1 MTDVVSIDLPYIER
15 NITRHGKARYYL
27 RIDGKRVCRLMEPF
41 GSEAFQKEYWAAR
54 KAYKPDDEAGNAKPQ
69 ILSKI
74 VKPNTFRWLC
84 LEYMASNS
92 FTALDVS
99 TQDRRRNIIEAM
111 WLEPLSASDGRLFA
125 DMPLSAMDVSNLEVL
140 RDRKKETPFAADE
153 RLKTLRQVFDTK
165 KDGKAITANIARLV
179 EPFRPH
185 SDGHETAT
193 PENLAAF
200 IAHHGVKSKAVLYLA
215 IQMFTGLRVS
225 DLRAIGPQHRRK
237 DVFKLRLFKNRNR
250 TPVDLE
256 ISIHPILEGVLA
268 MHPVKGMTYL
278 VTDFEKPFSSAKSL
292 GNRISDWWRQAG
304 MPHLTSHSV
313 RKGLATDLA
322 HEEATDSMLEAMF
335 GWKDGKTSKIYT
347 RNAERARLAR
357 QSVARIKWDGIGDLL
372 LSAGEDAEGETG
384 NELPHLEE
392 SVAAGGFQAVKS
404 RRKIK

>member
-1 MTDVVSIDLPYIER
+1 MTDVVEIEYPYVER
-15 NITRHGKARYYL
+15 NVTRHGKARYYL
-27 RIDGKRVCRLMEPF
+27 RIDGKRICRLPNKID
-41 GSEAFQKEYWAAR
+41 SEEFQKEYWAAR
-54 KAYKPDDEAGNAKPQ
+54 KAYQPDAAPDPAQPQ
-69 ILSKI
+69 TLSKI
-74 VKPNTFRWLC
+74 VKPNSFRWLC
-84 LEYMASNS
+84 LEYMGSIA
-92 FTALDVS
+92 FKTLDVT

-111 WLEPLSASDGRLFA
+111 WEEPLSTNDGRLFA
-125 DMPLSAMDVSNLEVL
+125 DMPLSAMDVGNLEVL
-140 RDRKKETPFAADE
+140 RDRKKEKPFAADE

-165 KDGKAITANIARLV
+165 KDGKPIVANIARLV
-179 EPFRPH
+179 EPFRQQ

-225 DLRAIGPQHRRK
+225 DLRVIGPQHRRK

-256 ISIHPILEGVLA
+256 IAIHPILEGVLA
-268 MHPVKGMTYL
+268 MHPPKGLHYL
-278 VTDFEKPFSSAKSL
+278 VTEFGKPFNSAKSL
-292 GNRISDWWRQAG
+292 GNRISDWWRQAD

-357 QSVARIKWDGIGDLL
+357 QSVARINWDGIGNLL
-372 LSAGEDAEGETG
+372 LASDDVGEGETG
-384 NELPHLEE
+384 NGLPHLSE
-392 SVAAGGFQAVKS
+392 SVAAGAIPLMK
-404 RRKIK
+404 